1 MFNSARHSMP
11 PVEYVSTVSSV
22 FKDRVALLFGA
33 LASALAAGAS
43 AYRTDMGLLYL
54 VVFLFVVV
62 GLARYWLMGAFWKT
76 NISSDDVETAA
87 EWEDKATWGG
97 VAVATVYGFWC
108 YVALVQVD
116 DGFSEVTAIS
126 LSIAAMVGVV
136 GRNFGLDRLVTLQSG
151 ILAVFLTA
159 GFIMAGDKFYLV
171 LAVLLL
177 IMLVSFRKLAADAR
191 EVLLNAVNGRISAS
205 RLATELDTA
214 LTTMHHGLC
223 MLDKSG
229 RISVVNRQAQLG
241 FFGNIPEFT
250 VGRHFYDVLTKA
262 QEAGFVSRSTA
273 DYISSELAQG
283 GQSKLMLGLGDGRQ
297 WELTINSK
305 NGHTVVMMED
315 ISERVRAA
323 ERITHMARY
332 DGLTGLANRAYF
344 TEQVD
349 ARLKELGV
357 GHSTYPV
364 MMMVVDLDD
373 FKHVNDTL
381 GNPVG
386 DAVLK
391 EAAER
396 LRTVFN
402 NAGIISR
409 FGGDEFMVF
418 LTKDVDEDDVQEAA
432 KAVLAALH
440 VPFSV
445 GNEVVSLKAS
455 IGVTIADGVNSGIDA
470 LLTRADLAV
479 HQAKSDGK
487 GRYCLFHREM
497 DVKYKHRQ
505 RLKVDLA
512 GALGRGELYLLF
524 QPIVN
529 LKTGRISGCE
539 ALVRWRHSQLGV
551 VPPLEFIPIAEETGL
566 MSDISRYVI
575 VEAARECA
583 SWPEGMT
590 VSVNLSAIDFRD
602 ADVEEMVAS
611 ALEISGLSAERLTV
625 EITESAIIEELEGAK
640 IALTAIR
647 EKGVHVALDD
657 FGTGYSSLSY
667 LHMLPFTRL
676 KIDRSFVVDVTTNV
690 RSQKLLANIA
700 QLSHDLDMSVT
711 VEGIETN
718 DQLEVIQATADVE
731 LVQGYLFG
739 APLPRA
745 EVAMLIDAMAGQPAG
760 LDAIARAA
768 KKA

>member
-1 MFNSARHSMP
+1 MFNSARHSLP

-54 VVFLFVVV
+54 VVFLFIIV
-62 GLARYWLMGAFWKT
+62 GLARYGLMGAFWKT
-76 NISSDDVETAA
+76 NIGPEDVEVAA
-87 EWEDKATWGG
+87 KWELKATWGG
-97 VAVATVYGFWC
+97 VAVACVYGFWC
-108 YVALVQVD
+108 YVALVFVD

-151 ILAVFLTA
+151 ILAIFLTA
-159 GFIMAGDKFYLV
+159 GFVMGGDNFYLV

-191 EVLLNAVNGRISAS
+191 EVLLNAINGRISAS

-214 LTTMHHGLC
+214 LVTMPHGLC
-223 MLDKSG
+223 LLDKSG
-229 RISVVNRQAQLG
+229 RVSVVNRQAQLG
-241 FFGNIPEFT
+241 FFANIPEFA
-250 VGRHFYDVLTKA
+250 VGHHFYDVLARA
-262 QEAGFVSRSTA
+262 QESGSISRSTA
-273 DYISSELAQG
+273 DYISGEIAQG
-283 GQSKLMLGLGDGRQ
+283 GQSKLMLGHGDGRQ
-297 WELTINSK
+297 WELTVNSK
-305 NGHTVVMMED
+305 SGHTVVMMED

-332 DGLTGLANRAYF
+332 DSLTGLANRAYF

-349 ARLKELGV
+349 ARLKELSVRQGS
-357 GHSTYPV
+357 HSV

-381 GNPVG
+381 GHPVG

-396 LRTVFN
+396 IRAVLGTEAIV
-402 NAGIISR
+402 SR
-409 FGGDEFMVF
+409 FGGDEFMMF
-418 LTKDVDEDDVQEAA
+418 AAGDVSEDEAHVAA
-432 KAVLAALH
+432 KAILAGLR

-445 GNEVVSLKAS
+445 GDEVVSLRAS
-455 IGVTIADGVNSGIDA
+455 VGVATADGVTNGIDV

-479 HQAKSDGK
+479 NQAKSEGK
-487 GRYCLFHREM
+487 ARYCLFHREM
-497 DVKYKHRQ
+497 DIQYRHRQ
-505 RLKVDLA
+505 RLKADLV
-512 GALGRGELYLLF
+512 GALRRGELYLLF
-524 QPIVN
+524 QPIVDLN
-529 LKTGRISGCE
+529 TQRISGCE

-551 VPPLEFIPIAEETGL
+551 VPPMEFIPIAEETGL
-566 MSDISRYVI
+566 MSEISRYVI

-583 SWPEGMT
+583 SWPDEMT
-590 VSVNLSAIDFRD
+590 ISVNLSAIDFRD
-602 ADVEEMVAS
+602 ADVEEMVTS
-611 ALEISGLSAERLTV
+611 ALDATGLAPHRLTV

-640 IALTAIR
+640 LALNAVR

-667 LHMLPFTRL
+667 LHMFPFTRL
-676 KIDRSFVVDVTTNV
+676 KIDRSFVVDVVTNK
-690 RSQKLLANIA
+690 RSQRLLTNIA

-711 VEGIETN
+711 VEGIETTE
-718 DQLEVIQATADVE
+718 QLEVIQESADIE

-745 EVAMLIDAMAGQPAG
+745 EIASLIETMLGQPAG